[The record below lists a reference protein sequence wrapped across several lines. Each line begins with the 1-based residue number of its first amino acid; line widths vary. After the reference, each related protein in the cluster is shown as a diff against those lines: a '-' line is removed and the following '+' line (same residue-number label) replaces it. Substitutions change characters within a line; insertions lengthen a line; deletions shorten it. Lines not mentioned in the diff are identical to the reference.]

1 LLVNKIVKRAL
12 EEDLGRGDITS
23 EFIVPPYKNTEGFF
37 LSKSQGVLAGIPYVR
52 AAFRLLDGDIELEP
66 FVLDGGAVTKG
77 TVIARVSG
85 NARNILA
92 AERVALNFMQRL
104 SGIATATAAAV
115 DAVKTYGT
123 KITDTRKTTPGLR
136 AAEKYAVRVG
146 GGSNHRLGLDD
157 AVLIKDNHII
167 LAGGI
172 KRAVH
177 LAKQNA
183 GHLVKIEV
191 EAETL
196 EQVREAVESGA
207 DVIMLDNMTLDEMR
221 EAVNLVC
228 GKVIIEA
235 SGGVTPDMVAS
246 VAATGVDVISLGWI
260 THSAQS
266 LDISLEL
273 GPKNRGS

>member
-1 LLVNKIVKRAL
+1 LLIDKIVRRAL

-23 EFIVPPYKNTEGFF
+23 EAIVPPDKATEGFF
-37 LSKSQGVLAGIPYVR
+37 LSKSQGVLAGMPYVQ
-52 AAFRLLDGDIELEP
+52 AAFRLLDGDIEIKPL
-66 FVLDGGAVTKG
+66 VRDGGAVAKG
-77 TVIARVSG
+77 TVIARVYG

-115 DAVKTYGT
+115 QAVQSYGT

-136 AAEKYAVRVG
+136 IAEKYAVRVG

-157 AVLIKDNHII
+157 AILIKDNHISM
-167 LAGGI
+167 AGGI

-191 EAETL
+191 EAETM

-207 DVIMLDNMTLDEMR
+207 DVIMLDNMALEDMR
-221 EAVNLVC
+221 EAVNLVG
-228 GKVIIEA
+228 GKVTIEA
-235 SGGVTPDMVAS
+235 SGGITPDMVAS
-246 VAATGVDVISLGWI
+246 VAATGVDVISLGWL
-260 THSAQS
+260 THSAKP

-273 GPKNRGS
+273 GSKNRGN